1 MKKSVKAF
9 LAVCAVV
16 VLSAVLLCGCGSS
29 NGLSAYEIAVKNG
42 FAGSE
47 TEWLQSLQT
56 EKVVTQNNVSYVVDG
71 ATGGSVVAA
80 NIGLKSVV
88 SVYSNFTKVVL
99 SGGWFNPQQQKVSYT
114 MAGAGVFFEVESD
127 GSAFIVT
134 NHHVVYDSDSLTSDK
149 ISDEIYVLL
158 YGMENTQYAIPATY
172 VGGSMYYDLAVLRVE
187 KSSLL
192 KSALENGTVAA
203 AQIADSEKTTV
214 GQTSVAI
221 GNPAASGISVSS
233 GIISVDSE
241 YITMTAVDNKTSISL
256 RVTRTDTAV
265 NSGNSGGGLFDSCG
279 NLIGIVNA
287 KMNTS
292 TAENIAYAIPSN
304 LVRAVANNIIDNCFN
319 TSCKNLL
326 IPSLGVETEIAQ
338 RSVSVDES
346 GALRKTESVK
356 ITSVAKNSVLYGKLS
371 EQDVILGVTVGE
383 VTTQVTKN
391 YLVSET
397 LLNAR
402 AGDEVRFEVLRNG
415 KTITVEVTLTSN
427 DFCAY

>member
-1 MKKSVKAF
+1 MKKFTKVF
-9 LAVCAVV
+9 CAVCVV
-16 VLSAVLLCGCGSS
+16 MALCAIFLCGCNSG

-42 FAGSE
+42 FSGSE
-47 TEWLQSLQT
+47 TEWLESLQT
-56 EKVVTQNNVSYVVDG
+56 EKVVTQNSVSYTVDG
-71 ATGGSVVAA
+71 AAGSSVVAA

-88 SVYSNFTKVVL
+88 SVYSNFTKTVL
-99 SGGWFNPQQQKVSYT
+99 SGSWFNPQQQKVSYT
-114 MAGAGVFFEVESD
+114 IAGSGVFYQVEKD

-134 NHHVVYDSDSLTSDK
+134 NHHVVYDSESLTWDK
-149 ISDEIYVLL
+149 ISDEIHVLL

-187 KSSLL
+187 KSELL
-192 KSALENGTVAA
+192 KSAVENGTVAA
-203 AQIADSEKTTV
+203 AQIADSEKTVV

-221 GNPAASGISVSS
+221 GNPAAAGISVSS

-304 LVRAVANNIIDNCFN
+304 LVCAVANNVIDHCFGA
-319 TSCKNLL
+319 SCKNLL
-326 IPSLGVETEIAQ
+326 IPDLGLETEIVQ
-338 RSVSVDES
+338 HLVSMNES
-346 GALRKTESVK
+346 GILRKTESVAVK
-356 ITSVAKNSVLYGKLS
+356 SVAKSSVLYGKLS
-371 EQDVILGVTVGE
+371 EKDVIVSITVGGK
-383 VTTQVTKN
+383 TTQITKN
-391 YLVSET
+391 YMVSET
-397 LLNAR
+397 LLTAR
-402 AGDEVRFEVLRNG
+402 AGDKVSFEVLRNG
-415 KTITVEVTLTSN
+415 QTVTVDATLTSN
-427 DFCAY
+427 DFCSH